1 MSKQQRMAAAGAAM
15 ALATIGLG
23 VGSAPAAEPT
33 PFTITETFDAS
44 VEGDPTFTATGG
56 LCASGTLSDDVR
68 VFAGNPVKPKAALLI
83 RTVYTCADGSGE
95 FYAQKHVFIVFG
107 ETGLTNTGPVSLMG
121 GTGRYDK
128 LSGHGVDVGA
138 QDFESG
144 TGTGVVTGVLSLG

>member
-1 MSKQQRMAAAGAAM
+1 M

-23 VGSAPAAEPT
+23 ASTATAAQPT

-56 LCASGTLSDDVR
+56 LCAAGTFTDDVP
-68 VFAGNPVKPKAALLI
+68 VFAGNPVKPTAALLI
-83 RTVYTCADGSGE
+83 RTVYTCADGSGQ

-107 ETGLTNTGPVSLMG
+107 ETGLTNSGPVSLMG
-121 GTGRYDK
+121 GTGRYAN
-128 LSGHGVDVGA
+128 LSGHGVDIGA

-144 TGTGVVTGVLSLG
+144 TGSGVVTGVLTLR

>member
-1 MSKQQRMAAAGAAM
+1 M

-23 VGSAPAAEPT
+23 VSTATAAEPA

-56 LCASGTLSDDVR
+56 LCPSGTLSDDVP

-83 RTVYTCADGSGE
+83 RTVYTCADGSGQ

-121 GTGRYDK
+121 GTGRYEN
-128 LSGHGVDVGA
+128 LSGHGIDIGA

-144 TGTGVVTGVLSLG
+144 TGTGVVTGVLSLR